1 MKKSLSVLL
10 ALMLLALCCAPSLAE
25 GDYHQ
30 APMLDA
36 KVESGELPPVEERL
50 PNNPKLVNES
60 SPEALDYEIGA
71 YGGDLRTVTSSVN
84 WDGDVF
90 IGLTENILN
99 MVDSNS
105 EEITPNLV
113 EDYTVNEDNTVFTF
127 KLRKGLKWSDGEEVT
142 MEDYRF
148 AVENFIFNEELTTII
163 PANFRA
169 GGSAQGDPMV
179 FEAVDDETF
188 TITFSSAFGGFPVY
202 MSIKGWAGYCDILKP
217 AHYL

>member
-1 MKKSLSVLL
+1 MKKLSLILVL
-10 ALMLLALCCAPSLAE
+10 AMVVSMFAFTATAE
-25 GDYHQ
+25 GTYSQ
-30 APMLDA
+30 SPMLDA

-113 EDYTVNEDNTVFTF
+113 EDYTVNEDKRLSVLVPGFCTTDIDSRVLFT
-127 KLRKGLKWSDGEEVT
+127 GLS
-142 MEDYRF
+142 R
-148 AVENFIFNEELTTII
+148 
-163 PANFRA
+163 
-169 GGSAQGDPMV
+169 
-179 FEAVDDETF
+179 
-188 TITFSSAFGGFPVY
+188 
-202 MSIKGWAGYCDILKP
+202 
-217 AHYL
+217 